1 MSKNSSASQFRRAF
15 TLIELLV
22 VIAIIAILV
31 ALLLPAVQQARE
43 AARRSSCKNNLKQ
56 IGLALHNYHDT
67 YRVMPPGYIG
77 DYGHFSNS
85 GGTPIVHPKGA
96 NNNRGQWTWTAMI
109 APMIEQSA
117 SFDLLDVSDRHGAAA
132 LDDWS
137 NTQSV
142 FQTPV
147 TSLRCPSDTAPD
159 SAGGLRRPADTS
171 GTRRNIAVVNYIGVN
186 RGANSHNVRARK
198 NQSNGIF
205 YVDSKVRMR
214 DITDGTSN
222 TLIVGERAW
231 TYKVTN
237 PSTGALQNVDARAGN
252 LWITRS
258 SNDPNNEC
266 GGCGYSD
273 ALGVTGIG
281 VNGKDL
287 FNASFAIQQG
297 RARGKFSSRHSGG
310 AQFVLS
316 DGSVRFLSENLSTQ
330 TYSRLG
336 SKSDGNVIGE
346 F

>member
-1 MSKNSSASQFRRAF
+1 MSKNSSAFQFRKAF

-77 DYGHFSNS
+77 DYGHYSNS
-85 GGTPIVHPKGA
+85 GGTPLVHPKGA
-96 NNNRGQWTWTAMI
+96 NNNVGQWTWTAMI

-117 SFDLLDVSDRHGAAA
+117 AFDALNVSGRSGAAA
-132 LDDWS
+132 LNNWA
-137 NTQSV
+137 NTQAV

-147 TSLRCPSDTAPD
+147 ASLRCPSDTGPD
-159 SAGGLRRPADTS
+159 TAGGLRRPSTAG
-171 GTRRNIAVVNYIGVN
+171 GTRRNVAVVNYVGVN

-205 YVDSKVRMR
+205 YVDSKVRFR

-222 TLIVGERAW
+222 TLIAGERAW
-231 TYKVTN
+231 RYKVTN
-237 PSTGALQNVDARAGN
+237 PSTGGLDNVDSRASN

-287 FNASFAIQQG
+287 YNASFVLQQG
-297 RARGKFSSRHSGG
+297 RARGKFSSFHDGG

-316 DGSVRFLSENLSTQ
+316 DGSVRFLSENLSTT

-336 SKSDGNVIGE
+336 NKSDGNLIGE